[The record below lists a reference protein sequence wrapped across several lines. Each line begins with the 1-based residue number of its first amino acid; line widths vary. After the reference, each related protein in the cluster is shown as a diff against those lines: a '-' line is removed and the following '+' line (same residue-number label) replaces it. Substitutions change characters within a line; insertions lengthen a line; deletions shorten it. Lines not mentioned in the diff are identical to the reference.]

1 MRSQSRSSSF
11 SQISSDASQATPGHF
26 PQSVCMKYLL
36 ITGTPFSPFAYI
48 IFYRRKKLA
57 VYTHGRRDTGVC
69 VLLVRRLLPSNQQ
82 RTRALNKPVII
93 MSTAVAAVTVKMEPQ
108 PISPPLLSGT
118 PARTTSTRPQPLLQ
132 SFL

>member
-1 MRSQSRSSSF
+1 MRSQFRSSF
-11 SQISSDASQATPGHF
+11 SQISSDASQARPGHF
-26 PQSVCMKYLL
+26 PQSVGMKYLL
-36 ITGTPFSPFAYI
+36 ITGTPFPQSFILYYTKNKI
-48 IFYRRKKLA
+48 KLA
-57 VYTHGRRDTGVC
+57 VYTHGGRDTGVC
-69 VLLVRRLLPSNQQ
+69 VLLVQWLLPSNQQ
-82 RTRALNKPVII
+82 RTRALNKLVII